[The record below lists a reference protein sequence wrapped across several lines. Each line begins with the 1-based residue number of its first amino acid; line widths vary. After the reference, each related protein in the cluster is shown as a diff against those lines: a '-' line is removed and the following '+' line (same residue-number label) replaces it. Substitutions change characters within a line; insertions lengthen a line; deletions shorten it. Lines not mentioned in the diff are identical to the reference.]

1 MIHSGRD
8 RQPALV
14 SLGKGSSWRLRREN
28 GQRWEL
34 RDASGATVG
43 YHVPVSEL
51 ERQKQLEAER
61 LQLQRTAQELSEE
74 CAALRNELAEVRTE
88 QDQYLEALYART
100 RTDFSFTE
108 EELRDLEHSGVTSEQ
123 VLAEIDKVLRT

>member
-1 MIHSGRD
+1 M
-8 RQPALV
+8 
-14 SLGKGSSWRLRREN
+14 
-28 GQRWEL
+28 
-34 RDASGATVG
+34 
-43 YHVPVSEL
+43 PVSEL